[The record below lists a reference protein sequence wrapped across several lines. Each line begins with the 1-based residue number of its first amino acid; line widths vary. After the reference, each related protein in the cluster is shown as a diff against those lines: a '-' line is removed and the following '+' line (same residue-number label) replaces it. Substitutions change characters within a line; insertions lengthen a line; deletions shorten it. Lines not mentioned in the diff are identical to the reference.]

1 LGLLFP
7 IYGKIKNVPTH
18 QPDID
23 VENPLVDL
31 LRETLGLPPVGL
43 LKGLRAGIAQGVVA
57 QGKGLQTWRTH
68 LKLVVEPYPSQ
79 K

>member
-1 LGLLFP
+1 M
-7 IYGKIKNVPTH
+7 YGKIKNVPTH

-68 LKLVVEPYPSQ
+68 LVGG
-79 K
+79 